1 MGECGAGIG
10 RGGDCQPVD
19 TEPEL
24 PNLVGVVG
32 GGGKGGRNVLTE
44 DDECMLGHVRACHVG
59 FHVGID
65 VTWSQF

>member
-32 GGGKGGRNVLTE
+32 REGRQKRADGGR
-44 DDECMLGHVRACHVG
+44 HVG

-65 VTWSQF
+65 VTWSQI

>member
-10 RGGDCQPVD
+10 RGGDCQLVD

-32 GGGKGGRNVLTE
+32 VEGGRQK
-44 DDECMLGHVRACHVG
+44 RADGGRHVG

-65 VTWSQF
+65 VTWSQI